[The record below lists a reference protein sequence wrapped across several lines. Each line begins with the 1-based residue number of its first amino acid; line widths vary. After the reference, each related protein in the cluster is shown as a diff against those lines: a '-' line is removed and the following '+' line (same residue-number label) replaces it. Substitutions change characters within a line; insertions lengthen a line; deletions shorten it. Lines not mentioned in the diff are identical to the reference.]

1 MTPLKLEG
9 FAEGLIGMGYDE
21 LAVLVEIKPEELNFL
36 MMRAPQQKKLCEAL
50 KAYRNAEGIAV
61 ETEQRI
67 VPKPAAFKVK
77 TQMSE
82 MSE

>member
-50 KAYRNAEGIAV
+50 KAYRNAEGIA

>member
-1 MTPLKLEG
+1 LTPLKLEG

-50 KAYRNAEGIAV
+50 KAYRNA
-61 ETEQRI
+61 
-67 VPKPAAFKVK
+67 
-77 TQMSE
+77 
-82 MSE
+82 